1 MQLNWICISYAPEVL
16 NSHIKTHSLKVFGF
30 FFFFTDEENSQL
42 FFFIIDFTKFR
53 THAI

>member
-16 NSHIKTHSLKVFGF
+16 NSHIKTHSFKVFGF
-30 FFFFTDEENSQL
+30 LFFTDEENSQL